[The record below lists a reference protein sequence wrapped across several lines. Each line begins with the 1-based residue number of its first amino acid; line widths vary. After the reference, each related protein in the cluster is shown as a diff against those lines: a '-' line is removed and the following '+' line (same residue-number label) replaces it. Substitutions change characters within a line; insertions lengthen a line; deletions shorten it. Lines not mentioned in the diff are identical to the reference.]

1 MRILITG
8 VTGFVGSHLATYL
21 SGKGHLIY
29 GLIRKP
35 IQDKSLLSKLNKVS
49 LCLFHEDSLVDLVA
63 EIKPDIVIHLAS
75 LYLTV
80 HSYEQID
87 DLIKSNITFP
97 TKLLEA
103 MSVNNVTKLINTGTS
118 WQHYNSASYEP
129 VNLYAATKQAF
140 DDVIK
145 YYTSAKYFSCITLK
159 LFDTYG
165 PDDKR
170 GKLISLL
177 DKLSKTKEGL
187 SMSAGE
193 QIVELTHI
201 NDVCAAYLAAI
212 ELIDEKDAG
221 SNDCYGVSSNEKY
234 NLRTLVE
241 IYEKANNINL
251 DIKWGGRPYRERE
264 VMDLCNNLPNIPKWE
279 AKISLSEGLKIGNR
293 V

>member
-21 SGKGHLIY
+21 SDKGHLIY

-49 LCLFHEDSLVDLVA
+49 LCLFHEDSLVDLVS

-80 HSYEQID
+80 HYYEQID

-201 NDVCAAYLAAI
+201 DDVCAAYLAAI

-241 IYEKANNINL
+241 IYEKANNVNL

>member
-103 MSVNNVTKLINTGTS
+103 MNVNNVTKLINTGTS

-241 IYEKANNINL
+241 IYEKANNVNL

>member
-241 IYEKANNINL
+241 IYEKANNVNL

>member
-103 MSVNNVTKLINTGTS
+103 MNVNNVTKLINTGTS